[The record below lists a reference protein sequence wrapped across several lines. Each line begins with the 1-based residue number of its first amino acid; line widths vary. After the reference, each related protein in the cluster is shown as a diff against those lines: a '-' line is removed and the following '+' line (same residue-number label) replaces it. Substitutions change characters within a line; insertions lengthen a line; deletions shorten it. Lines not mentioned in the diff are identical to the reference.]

1 MLSQLELEFAQIKYR
16 WRTHSEL
23 FGEDEKVGLLNRC
36 GGKVFALLQG
46 LLVYDTLAALCRLCD
61 PAKSVG
67 QENNSILNQYEKRK
81 GDLSPADI
89 KEIDNF
95 LAVLESKLKNIRC
108 LRNKAISHND
118 LGVAENA
125 IRLSDVTYGEIDEVI
140 NLIPTILNKIFGV
153 SGNYSSV
160 TAFGP
165 GVNKLFNVL
174 NAGEEKLHG
183 S

>member
-23 FGEDEKVGLLNRC
+23 FGKDENVSLLNLC

-46 LLVYDTLAALCRLCD
+46 LLVYDTIAALCRLCD

-67 QENNSILNQYEKRK
+67 QENNSILNQFEKQK
-81 GDLSPADI
+81 GDLSPSDTM
-89 KEIDNF
+89 EIDS
-95 LAVLESKLKNIRC
+95 LLSDLESKMLNIRL
-108 LRNKAISHND
+108 LRNKAISHHD
-118 LGVAENA
+118 LGVSENA
-125 IRLSDVTYGEIDEVI
+125 IKLPDVTYGEIDDVI
-140 NLIPTILNKIFGV
+140 DLVPVVLNKIFGV

-174 NAGEEKLHG
+174 KAGEERLNG
-183 S
+183 

>member
-23 FGEDEKVGLLNRC
+23 FGEDEKVALLNRC

-46 LLVYDTLAALCRLCD
+46 LLVYDTLAAICRLCD
-61 PAKSVG
+61 PARSMG

-81 GDLSPADI
+81 GDLSPSDI
-89 KEIDNF
+89 KEIDN
-95 LAVLESKLKNIRC
+95 LLPVLEGKMNNIRL
-108 LRNKAISHND
+108 LRNKVISHND
-118 LGVAENA
+118 LGIAEYA
-125 IRLSDVTYGEIDEVI
+125 IKLPDVTYGEVDEVI
-140 NLIPTILNKIFGV
+140 DLIKIILNKIFGV

-165 GVNKLFNVL
+165 GANKLFNAL
-174 NAGEEKLHG
+174 KAGE
-183 S
+183 SP